1 MQVVAAVA
9 GHRGM
14 IDLRFVA
21 ALFRRRGPATRA
33 AVAVRAADTRDLDE
47 ICAMLE
53 ELVADKLPR
62 RSRKGYLAAIR
73 EEQRRMLLEPDAAW
87 FVAERGGA
95 IVGCARVNV
104 RAGHPLLEYL
114 DRRDAGYVFGVF
126 VRGGDR
132 RDGAGRALLARC
144 EKWLVARGVRWVF
157 LHSTPPAMGFY
168 ETLGYEATL
177 EFAKK
182 L

>member
-1 MQVVAAVA
+1 M
-9 GHRGM
+9 
-14 IDLRFVA
+14 A
-21 ALFRRRGPATRA
+21 ALFRRRRPAARAA

-62 RSRKGYLAAIR
+62 RSRRGYLASIR
-73 EEQRRMLLEPDAAW
+73 EEQRRMLLDPDAAW
-87 FVAERGGA
+87 FVAERDGRV
-95 IVGCARVNV
+95 VGCARVNV

-114 DRRDAGYVFGVF
+114 DRRDAGYLFGVF
-126 VRGGDR
+126 VRGGER
-132 RDGAGRALLARC
+132 RGGAGRALVARC
-144 EKWLVARGVRWVF
+144 EKWLAGRGVRWLF
-157 LHSTPPAMGFY
+157 LHSTPAALGFY

-177 EFAKK
+177 ELAKK

>member
-1 MQVVAAVA
+1 MAA
-9 GHRGM
+9 
-14 IDLRFVA
+14 F
-21 ALFRRRGPATRA
+21 FRRGKPAART

-62 RSRKGYLAAIR
+62 RSRKRYLAAIR

-87 FVAERGGA
+87 FVAERAGE
-95 IVGCARVNV
+95 IVGCARVHV

-114 DRRDAGYVFGVF
+114 DRRDAGYLFGVF
-126 VRGGDR
+126 VRDGER
-132 RDGAGRALLARC
+132 RAGAGRALLARC
-144 EKWLVARGVRWVF
+144 EKWLTARGVRWVF
-157 LHSTPPAMGFY
+157 LHSTPGAVGFY

-177 EFAKK
+177 ELAKK